1 MIRHF
6 ARLELKPAN
15 EVDWKEE
22 LGLFQAIP
30 AIENGFSH
38 SFAFTDDVEFRE
50 AALPR
55 LIAESNAENIGP
67 ASGRVPQTYYFL
79 WDGDE
84 IVGVFK
90 LRHRLN
96 DELRQ
101 RCGHVGY
108 SIHPNLR
115 GRGYATAGLSRLIK
129 EARRIVQEDTLLLFT
144 EAANIASQRVIVAN
158 GGVCTSDNGRLC
170 RFELPLQ
177 RQYSHC

>member
-6 ARLELKPAN
+6 ARLELRPVN
-15 EVDWKEE
+15 EADWKKE
-22 LGLFQAIP
+22 LELFQAVP
-30 AIENGFSH
+30 AIENGFRNA
-38 SFAFTDDVEFRE
+38 FAGSDDVEFQKVI
-50 AALPR
+50 LPK
-55 LIAESNAENIGP
+55 LIAESDAKNIDP

-79 WDGDE
+79 WDDDE

-90 LRHRLN
+90 LRHQLT

-129 EARRIVQEDTLLLFT
+129 EARRIVWEDALLLFT
-144 EAANIASQRVIVAN
+144 EATNVASQRVIVAN
-158 GGVCTSDNGRLC
+158 GGVCIGDNGQTC

-177 RQYSHC
+177 RVYSHC

>member
-6 ARLELKPAN
+6 ARLELRPAN

-67 ASGRVPQTYYFL
+67 APGRVPQTYYFL

-90 LRHRLN
+90 LRHQLT

-129 EARRIVQEDTLLLFT
+129 EARRIVREDALLLFT
-144 EAANIASQRVIVAN
+144 EATNVASQRVIVAN
-158 GGVCTSDNGRLC
+158 GGVCIGDNGYTC

-177 RQYSHC
+177 RTYSHC

>member
-90 LRHRLN
+90 LRHQLT

-129 EARRIVQEDTLLLFT
+129 EARRIVREDALLLFT
-144 EAANIASQRVIVAN
+144 EATNVASQRVIVAN
-158 GGVCTSDNGRLC
+158 GGVCIGDNGYTC

-177 RQYSHC
+177 RTYSHC

>member
-1 MIRHF
+1 MIRNFTH
-6 ARLELKPAN
+6 LELKPAN
-15 EVDWKEE
+15 EADWEKELE
-22 LGLFQAIP
+22 LFQVVP

-38 SFAFTDDVEFRE
+38 AFSNADEAKFRE
-50 AALPR
+50 TMLPK
-55 LIAESNAENIGP
+55 LIAESDAKNIDP

-79 WDGDE
+79 WDDDE

-90 LRHRLN
+90 LRHQLT

-101 RCGHVGY
+101 CCGHVGY

-129 EARRIVQEDTLLLFT
+129 EARRIVREDALLLFT
-144 EAANIASQRVIVAN
+144 EATNVASQRVIVAN
-158 GGVCTSDNGRLC
+158 GGVCIGDNGYTC

-177 RQYSHC
+177 RTYSHC

>member
-6 ARLELKPAN
+6 ARLELRPAN

-90 LRHRLN
+90 LRHQLT

-129 EARRIVQEDTLLLFT
+129 EARRIVREDALLLFT
-144 EAANIASQRVIVAN
+144 EATNVASQRVIVAN
-158 GGVCTSDNGRLC
+158 GGVCIGDNGYTC

-177 RQYSHC
+177 RTYSHC

>member
-6 ARLELKPAN
+6 ARLELRPAN
-15 EVDWKEE
+15 EADWKKE
-22 LGLFQAIP
+22 LGLFQTIP

-50 AALPR
+50 AVLPR
-55 LIAESNAENIGP
+55 LIAESNAKNIDP

-79 WDGDE
+79 WDDDE

-90 LRHRLN
+90 LRHQLT

-129 EARRIVQEDTLLLFT
+129 EARRIVREDALLLFT
-144 EAANIASQRVIVAN
+144 EATNVASQRVIVAN
-158 GGVCTSDNGRLC
+158 GGVCIGDNGYTC

-177 RQYSHC
+177 RTYSHC